1 MRMMSVI
8 RIFQSR
14 KGEMGKMITTL
25 LLSLQMMAGLFLLLL
40 DGVGFVQDKRFFSSA
55 PAQTQEVVPSS

>member
-14 KGEMGKMITTL
+14 EEEMGNMIATL
-25 LLSLQMMAGLFLLLL
+25 LLSLQMMAGLFCC
-40 DGVGFVQDKRFFSSA
+40 R
-55 PAQTQEVVPSS
+55 